1 MAEVILDVPDIS
13 CEGCA
18 NAITRAVG
26 NVWGVCDVS
35 VDVPTK
41 KVTVLYNDDQV
52 KPAAIIERIED
63 AGYEVAG
70 GGH

>member
-18 NAITRAVG
+18 NAIQQAVG
-26 NVWGVCDVS
+26 GVWGVCDVS

-52 KPAAIIERIED
+52 KPAVIIERIED
-63 AGYEVAG
+63 AGFPVTG